1 MFIKIKPILDAYC
14 VPFCKNTRYSVGL
27 LLLVKTSL
35 SITYS
40 ALSNR
45 ECTTTTFLLIL
56 SSILFGIA
64 LIPWLQEI
72 YQTKFFGVLEGSFVI
87 NIVTTYHIIIQ
98 EYESHQLIVFY
109 TSICLAFIEIL
120 TILFFHVWHRL
131 NLKWLYMKYCISC
144 LIRKI
149 EICFI

>member
-1 MFIKIKPILDAYC
+1 MAA
-14 VPFCKNTRYSVGL
+14 G
-27 LLLVKTSL
+27 
-35 SITYS
+35 
-40 ALSNR
+40 
-45 ECTTTTFLLIL
+45 
-56 SSILFGIA
+56 
-64 LIPWLQEI
+64 I

-87 NIVTTYHIIIQ
+87 NIIVTTYHIIIQ
-98 EYESHQLIVFY
+98 EHKSHQLIVFY

-149 EICFI
+149 EICFISSEGMPKVKDLDKPGGKV